1 MLPSCLKAVCVS
13 VLQLKFVHALLGT
26 PQNARLL
33 ENQLLY
39 PLHALRK

>member
-1 MLPSCLKAVCVS
+1 MFPPRLEAVCVS

-26 PQNARLL
+26 PQNTRLL

-39 PLHALRK
+39 PLHTLRK